1 MPGKLRT
8 LHLTTPLM
16 RGDDV
21 KMLQARLQRHGFLK
35 DPADGEYGILTAQ
48 AVYRAKFWL
57 GYTKPDQVAAAL
69 LMSYLGDTRKPTA
82 TMVKRAAARKRRQSM
97 EPLRL
102 KALENLKAHLGE
114 KEHPAGSNRIAW
126 ASEWYGVIGPWCAM
140 SVTRA
145 YVDAGSL
152 SFRRGQ
158 RYAYVPFIVHD
169 ARAGMNSLTVT
180 NHPQPGDL
188 VCYDWEHNGVADH
201 VGLFE
206 RWVVEG
212 RTFSAVEGNTGIG
225 NDSNGGQVMRRD
237 RSRAL
242 VQAFVHV
249 GR

>member
-1 MPGKLRT
+1 
-8 LHLTTPLM
+8 LTTPLM

-82 TMVKRAAARKRRQSM
+82 AMKGEGGRTEAQAVAQAAPAEGAREPEGAPRREGASGRV
-97 EPLRL
+97 EPDRV
-102 KALENLKAHLGE
+102 
-114 KEHPAGSNRIAW
+114 
-126 ASEWYGVIGPWCAM
+126 GVRVVRRDRPVVRDGA
-140 SVTRA
+140 TRA

-169 ARAGMNSLTVT
+169 ARAGAEQP
-180 NHPQPGDL
+180 HRHEPPEPGDL

-206 RWVVEG
+206 QLG
-212 RTFSAVEGNTGIG
+212 RRRGRRSSRRRGEHRVG
-225 NDSNGGQVMRRD
+225 NDSNGGEVMRRD